1 MKIAQK
7 YQNRLIFIVQEAQA
21 GFVAGQ
27 ELKLGNLLFKQFFRR
42 ECNVINRHY
51 SRLKSQLQQA
61 CIILDFSTKSFLA

>member
-1 MKIAQK
+1 VKIAQK
-7 YQNRLIFIVQEAQA
+7 YQNRLIFIVQEAQD

-27 ELKLGNLLFKQFFRR
+27 ELKLGNPLLNQIFRR